1 MGILI
6 LTCTIYILA
15 PREIKDSRNL
25 LGNNDKAVK
34 MTYSYDSFD
43 RMTAMVYTDL
53 ETGKEMES
61 YHYEYDKN
69 SNITKKTEINNYP
82 KEDGKKVNETK
93 AYTYDKLG
101 RLTKT
106 VTTDH
111 KNDDSQKTVTYT
123 YDNVGNRMSED
134 DGTTQTTYVYNGLDQ
149 IKTATKAKGTA
160 VDEVRQYTYD
170 ANGNQISIKSTKTG
184 ETETYDYDAENR
196 LSEVSATKD
205 GKTSV
210 VQQNIYNGD
219 AQRIQKT
226 EGNHTTN
233 YYYQDGVVSYT
244 TDETG
249 KQTSQNLIGT
259 EGNII
264 GTQRYNGDN
273 ISYYLY
279 NKDIQGSTTS
289 LVKEDGSADAVY
301 QYTDFGET
309 TVTGENAAGNEVC
322 YTGGI
327 YDSTTGLYYLNA
339 RYYDPEDGRFLT
351 EDIYRGEVNEP
362 DTWHLYTYCKNNPVN
377 YTTIRTQVGISIE
390 NMNCPSRC
398 IN

>member
-1 MGILI
+1 M
-6 LTCTIYILA
+6 
-15 PREIKDSRNL
+15 
-25 LGNNDKAVK
+25 GNNDKAVK

-170 ANGNQISIKSTKTG
+170 ANGNQISIK
-184 ETETYDYDAENR
+184 
-196 LSEVSATKD
+196 
-205 GKTSV
+205 
-210 VQQNIYNGD
+210 
-219 AQRIQKT
+219 
-226 EGNHTTN
+226 
-233 YYYQDGVVSYT
+233 
-244 TDETG
+244 
-249 KQTSQNLIGT
+249 
-259 EGNII
+259 
-264 GTQRYNGDN
+264 
-273 ISYYLY
+273 
-279 NKDIQGSTTS
+279 
-289 LVKEDGSADAVY
+289 
-301 QYTDFGET
+301 
-309 TVTGENAAGNEVC
+309 
-322 YTGGI
+322 
-327 YDSTTGLYYLNA
+327 
-339 RYYDPEDGRFLT
+339 
-351 EDIYRGEVNEP
+351 
-362 DTWHLYTYCKNNPVN
+362 
-377 YTTIRTQVGISIE
+377 
-390 NMNCPSRC
+390 
-398 IN
+398 